1 MLRGF
6 QFQAAK
12 PCSQI
17 HGENEWWSLANSA
30 LIVWTINSEIS
41 NKMKTQ
47 QLTAVGEA
55 AQKFSKLFYE
65 NYDKDRNKL
74 KGFYSENAQLVWNGN
89 AVSSVDGILAFL
101 NGLPSSVT
109 ELVCLDAQ
117 VRGIRNEGRI
127 YNVYVLYT
135 IE

>member
-1 MLRGF
+1 
-6 QFQAAK
+6 
-12 PCSQI
+12 
-17 HGENEWWSLANSA
+17 
-30 LIVWTINSEIS
+30 
-41 NKMKTQ
+41 MKTQ